1 MQERYASSAPA
12 TRRLVDAAAV
22 LGPHCPL
29 PLAVTLTDVT
39 DPIVALDE
47 AARLGLLQ
55 VSEAQ
60 TPWTLSFPHPL
71 VRAAVYEALGPA
83 RRHALHTSAASLTD
97 DESAALRHRVAAA
110 AEPDEVL
117 AADLTRFADRE
128 ASRQSWQSAAAHL
141 VSASRLS
148 PDPGEAQR
156 TGAAGGGLD
165 DAARGR
171 RDRREL
177 CRRGRLLCRRSAP

>member
-1 MQERYASSAPA
+1 M
-12 TRRLVDAAAV
+12 
-22 LGPHCPL
+22 
-29 PLAVTLTDVT
+29 
-39 DPIVALDE
+39 
-47 AARLGLLQ
+47 
-55 VSEAQ
+55 SEAQ
-60 TPWTLSFPHPL
+60 SPWTLSFPHPL

-83 RRHALHTSAASLTD
+83 RRHALHTAAASLTD

-156 TGAAGGGLD
+156 RVLQAVVWMMLRG
-165 DAARGR
+165 DAATAA
-171 RDRREL
+171 DL
-177 CRRGRLLCRRSAP
+177 CRRGRLLRRRPAS